1 MQDYKARTALTEVNH
16 DRATGAIRTELRRM
30 VLTRGL
36 SELPD
41 WSTLRVIGPFEVF
54 DDEGN
59 IRYEYRGA
67 VRCLPKAEALA
78 PTRVALFPLPPP
90 LVDFLRSVYPSAGG
104 VSAGGVDAVRSRPQ
118 G

>member
-30 VLTRGL
+30 VLSRGL

-78 PTRVALFPLPPP
+78 LTRVALCPLPPP
-90 LVDFLRSVYPSAGG
+90 LPDFLYSA
-104 VSAGGVDAVRSRPQ
+104 
-118 G
+118 